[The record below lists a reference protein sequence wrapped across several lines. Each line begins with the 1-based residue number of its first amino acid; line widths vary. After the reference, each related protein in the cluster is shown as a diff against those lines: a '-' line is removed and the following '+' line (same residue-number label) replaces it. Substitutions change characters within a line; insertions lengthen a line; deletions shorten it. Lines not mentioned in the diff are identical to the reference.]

1 MGGSQTA
8 KFVKVFSLESFCYTV
23 YATCYLNHNIPV
35 TNEGDDG
42 EGSSNDTW
50 KGVRILAEEGHLQW
64 TKLTGRLSQVTT
76 NH

>member
-1 MGGSQTA
+1 MYMYNFLPQNI
-8 KFVKVFSLESFCYTV
+8 
-23 YATCYLNHNIPV
+23 YATCYLKHNISV
-35 TNEGDDG
+35 TNEADDG
-42 EGSSNDTW
+42 KGSSNDTR